1 MFFIVL
7 RSDGKFNER
16 RIKKKKDKKNNAKQ
30 QKNEETVHCLQNLPS
45 GACLFG
51 PKGLGETLGICLF
64 GVLGSDGKFNERRR
78 QIKHKRT
85 QKEETACRRANPG
98 FSF

>member
-30 QKNEETVHCLQNLPS
+30 QK
-45 GACLFG
+45 
-51 PKGLGETLGICLF
+51 K
-64 GVLGSDGKFNERRR
+64 
-78 QIKHKRT
+78 
-85 QKEETACRRANPG
+85 
-98 FSF
+98 

>member
-1 MFFIVL
+1 MGNSMNGAL
-7 RSDGKFNER
+7 
-16 RIKKKKDKKNNAKQ
+16 KKRKIRKTTQNNK
-30 QKNEETVHCLQNLPS
+30 KNEETVHCLQNLPS